1 MRLLH
6 TLICPDTP
14 VSRYFACCL
23 ERRRDSFRFCCGTRW
38 PCCSVLKCSPAS
50 CCRADRNAY
59 VTWFRGPMPAQWLQR
74 LCCCSPAGVQRPR
87 SHTALHLARD
97 RGETPDRPSNAVVL
111 HSTATCGRA
120 VQDHCAP
127 QIASSS
133 GVMRLVLCCVS
144 CEVWLRHV
152 VPLVGVCARSTPP
165 VLPYSILPSTQK
177 EIGGN
182 ARGSLFIS

>member
-23 ERRRDSFRFCCGTRW
+23 ERRRDSFRFCRGTRW
-38 PCCSVLKCSPAS
+38 SCCSVLKCSPAS
-50 CCRADRNAY
+50 CCRDAY
-59 VTWFRGPMPAQWLQR
+59 VTWFRAPMPGQWLQR

-152 VPLVGVCARSTPP
+152 PCRSSMSDVCARDPP
-165 VLPYSILPSTQK
+165 GLTIFHIPSTHNSRRS
-177 EIGGN
+177 GGTR
-182 ARGSLFIS
+182 AAAF